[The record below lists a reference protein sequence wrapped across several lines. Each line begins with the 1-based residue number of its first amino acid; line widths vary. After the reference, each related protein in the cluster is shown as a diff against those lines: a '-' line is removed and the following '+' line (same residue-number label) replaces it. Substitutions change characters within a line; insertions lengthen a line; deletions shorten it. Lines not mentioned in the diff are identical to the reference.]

1 MQQALLKKKRKK
13 LFDSLSTTVV
23 SDDQTFWTII
33 KPFFISKGSF
43 GRNIKLAEKEE
54 ILKDYTKIAEELN
67 LFFSNAVR
75 SLNISN
81 NTYITSR
88 VSDNLIDL
96 LEL

>member
-33 KPFFISKGSF
+33 KPFFINKGSF

-75 SLNISN
+75 DRQVFLITLISQAESLI
-81 NTYITSR
+81 I
-88 VSDNLIDL
+88 
-96 LEL
+96 